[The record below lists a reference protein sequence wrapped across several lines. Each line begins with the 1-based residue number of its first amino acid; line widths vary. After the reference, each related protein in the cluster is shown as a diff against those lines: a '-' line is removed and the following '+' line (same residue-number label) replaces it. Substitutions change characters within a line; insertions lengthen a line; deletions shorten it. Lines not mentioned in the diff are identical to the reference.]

1 MALAAYRSL
10 LRSAAIA
17 FEGDV
22 RTLLAAKQQ
31 IRQSFQANAALAPTD
46 PNTQPAIDHAFE
58 VAKFLRENVVQGTRQ
73 EDDKYVLRIHEH
85 TERGDNESIKTAG
98 KGTLGGGGCC
108 GGSGKK

>member
-1 MALAAYRSL
+1 
-10 LRSAAIA
+10 
-17 FEGDV
+17 V

-73 EDDKYVLRIHEH
+73 EDDKY
-85 TERGDNESIKTAG
+85 GESA
-98 KGTLGGGGCC
+98 LA
-108 GGSGKK
+108 